1 MESGSPEE
9 EDRLASVLRAQR
21 QVHLQQH
28 QSQSLA
34 SPQYTHQLHRQ
45 ANFDSHCDYREADF
59 DLESDPDPYRRR
71 SDSSSHQSHHHYL
84 PSSPVTNAFA
94 RENLDASA
102 AHTAGASATGGHV
115 HDPVNP
121 DEFYRSYRGVQSSS
135 HHHRTPSSDT
145 DYMATSLS
153 RARDNPSTRPNGNA
167 KDPTHPPAPAGR
179 TAVRPSQRSAS
190 APIEPP
196 VGAPRTNTNRK
207 PSVKD
212 LTRRFDQQTST
223 PAMPRIPVQGVPIR
237 LNRTGTNADK
247 TTPSGNG
254 PISYST
260 LRTSVNR
267 ELTPDSSRST
277 TSRTQRTKFVA
288 EDQLSSNSQSFA
300 SRIAKPR
307 NLSSTTGGAHAS
319 KSMTN
324 LQQKSPSLPP
334 SSPPAPGLLFGEIL
348 PEQRDTA
355 IVGFGIAGSA
365 LRQRR
370 TSESSLHMAKLH
382 QRTKSDPDLVE
393 PESPTDWY
401 RTAKTK
407 SNGATG
413 YSTPALRGHVRA
425 HSDVAASKPG
435 VPMARKA
442 LASRPM
448 AELEQSDRAA
458 SPTSRLPVSVRKLAT
473 PSDST
478 SPPSTRESSRA
489 NSPSTFK
496 RPPPASKTNRTTTP
510 ATRSK
515 TPTRAKTPTQATPGR
530 KPAPRGLVTPSNN
543 TRLAAY
549 VAAPPPKLSPPLRS
563 SRPRQSVSTATTA
576 SSRMKA
582 IDRSKSPQKRVPR
595 QSSKLDESTTRRR
608 KISIGPI
615 DFEQRREHI
624 RLAYTKSIRDSQVRD
639 ARQAAARRKKDQES
653 AAAEENEHVPP
664 VPPIEPKAPSVDHC
678 EPFEKPNEANPDEPE
693 SSAQPTSPQ
702 QLPQPLTILTAVP
715 PIVSLSPP
723 QAQPADSPTLGV
735 PGSFPE
741 PSPSVEREENPQSAV
756 SATSET
762 TEFDN
767 EPQEMPPVQL
777 EPSHPPTGLG
787 LTIAQPGGN
796 HEQAAMEE
804 VRRTTSPENPDAE
817 KAQPPPTPEKTAAES
832 SDEQSTPQTVVAE
845 EAQQSSTPEKAEY
858 QYPFEDES
866 AGGDD
871 LVSIK
876 ISLDATSPQQSL
888 EPTPTRIEFEDTSV
902 PGAFASS
909 RPISKEYEPVP
920 LSSPSYE
927 TTVKILRRESEYD
940 SPRQTI
946 PFPRMESYDD
956 FDDQSQL
963 GDMDGSVCDVSYF
976 HRNAEEEQD
985 MGAPSIDTLEKPED
999 FYNDR
1004 PKDNDSSQRASTC
1017 ESSDAQDD
1025 PHKTSLESQQ
1035 TPDTSHSL
1043 MVPSMHVTVNRV
1055 SQQSAWT
1062 DFSVDS
1068 NEPLDHRD
1076 SAFDD
1081 VLPLPKPPY
1090 ASDPTYGSGSSRDS
1104 SARQSEHYSPDFT
1117 PLDSGATQQISRAT
1131 IHQLPELDTGEGF
1144 SISYLESKQALV
1156 KSGSLSRP
1164 DHEPP
1169 PVPTPKSR
1177 SLHEGR
1183 RTATSSYYADT
1194 ISRSTMARSSWR
1206 ESEDVS
1212 RPVSTTQSIDH
1223 MSIETREYSLGGQTP
1238 IDSIATPGKDNEGPT
1253 GKERHR
1259 LVQRRNVIRELVDT
1273 EMVFVRDMN
1282 IVEEIYKGTAE
1293 ACPRLDDKTIKLVFR
1308 NTDEIISF
1316 HTTFC
1321 AQLKEAVSTVYV
1333 PHGRRSPLP
1342 KEDSI
1347 ASDQAGNS
1355 STNPA
1360 TPDLGDD
1367 KDRAT
1372 SIGPL
1377 FKRNIEQMR
1386 LAHEGF
1392 LRNSDHAAKR
1402 LIQIQQDPTVKVWL
1416 TECNEVAKDLTA
1428 AWDLDSLLIKP
1439 MQRITK
1445 YPTLIQELL
1454 RHTPEDHPDRAELVS
1469 AKETLELAIIE
1480 INKTKKNFE
1489 LVGQIV
1495 GRKRKES
1502 DVKAGFARAFGK
1514 RVDKLQATSSKI
1526 PEDAVYAKLHEKFG
1540 DDYLRLQVVL
1550 RDVEFYTRQVSAYVH
1565 EFLQYLSA
1573 MELVM
1578 RLQPGSYPELES
1590 KWVQFNVSMRDI
1602 EKIALEDH
1610 LQQVRKHVIEPFEH
1624 VIKAYGNPSLA
1635 MKKRAKRRLD
1645 YERAE
1650 QLKKGG
1656 KTPDPRLKELVEQYD
1671 ALNETLKKELPQLSA
1686 LTERIGNICLGN
1698 LVNIQANW
1706 YSIWVEKVKKVTG
1719 DTGPPPDV
1727 PDIVSTFQRDYKY
1740 AQELFTNIGILNPTY
1755 KGRTSQSTTAS
1766 TEDAPTKHRAR
1777 PAEVSSP
1784 RGRGL
1789 SVNGD
1794 HAPMLPT
1801 PDFAKRHSGQFTLSP
1816 SSTPLSPHQFYYR
1829 DYYAGA
1835 AVQRPLVSASPVTG
1849 DQSPVPRANMPPSS
1863 ARPGTGR
1870 SHEPNGLPRQSSE
1883 SAANNRRDSNPAHQ
1897 SQHSSIEARRFSGL
1911 FHSALPMP
1919 DGMEESQKSS
1929 RASSRERTPA
1939 GNGYNVLWLAASL
1952 FEFNI
1957 ETTKHEAGYPYLT
1970 YQAGEIFDVIAEK
1983 GELWLAKNQD
1993 DPDDQVGW
2001 IWSKH
2006 FAKLADS

>member
-1 MESGSPEE
+1 
-9 EDRLASVLRAQR
+9 
-21 QVHLQQH
+21 
-28 QSQSLA
+28 
-34 SPQYTHQLHRQ
+34 
-45 ANFDSHCDYREADF
+45 
-59 DLESDPDPYRRR
+59 
-71 SDSSSHQSHHHYL
+71 
-84 PSSPVTNAFA
+84 
-94 RENLDASA
+94 
-102 AHTAGASATGGHV
+102 
-115 HDPVNP
+115 
-121 DEFYRSYRGVQSSS
+121 
-135 HHHRTPSSDT
+135 
-145 DYMATSLS
+145 
-153 RARDNPSTRPNGNA
+153 
-167 KDPTHPPAPAGR
+167 
-179 TAVRPSQRSAS
+179 
-190 APIEPP
+190 
-196 VGAPRTNTNRK
+196 
-207 PSVKD
+207 
-212 LTRRFDQQTST
+212 
-223 PAMPRIPVQGVPIR
+223 
-237 LNRTGTNADK
+237 
-247 TTPSGNG
+247 
-254 PISYST
+254 
-260 LRTSVNR
+260 
-267 ELTPDSSRST
+267 
-277 TSRTQRTKFVA
+277 
-288 EDQLSSNSQSFA
+288 
-300 SRIAKPR
+300 
-307 NLSSTTGGAHAS
+307 
-319 KSMTN
+319 
-324 LQQKSPSLPP
+324 
-334 SSPPAPGLLFGEIL
+334 
-348 PEQRDTA
+348 
-355 IVGFGIAGSA
+355 
-365 LRQRR
+365 
-370 TSESSLHMAKLH
+370 
-382 QRTKSDPDLVE
+382 
-393 PESPTDWY
+393 
-401 RTAKTK
+401 
-407 SNGATG
+407 
-413 YSTPALRGHVRA
+413 
-425 HSDVAASKPG
+425 
-435 VPMARKA
+435 
-442 LASRPM
+442 
-448 AELEQSDRAA
+448 
-458 SPTSRLPVSVRKLAT
+458 
-473 PSDST
+473 
-478 SPPSTRESSRA
+478 
-489 NSPSTFK
+489 
-496 RPPPASKTNRTTTP
+496 
-510 ATRSK
+510 
-515 TPTRAKTPTQATPGR
+515 
-530 KPAPRGLVTPSNN
+530 
-543 TRLAAY
+543 
-549 VAAPPPKLSPPLRS
+549 
-563 SRPRQSVSTATTA
+563 
-576 SSRMKA
+576 MKA
-582 IDRSKSPQKRVPR
+582 IDRARSPHKSVPK
-595 QSSKLDESTTRRR
+595 QSSKPEESTTRRR

-639 ARQAAARRKKDQES
+639 ARQAAARRKRDQGATATGDKEDI
-653 AAAEENEHVPP
+653 PP
-664 VPPIEPKAPSVDHC
+664 VPQIKSASPSVDRS
-678 EPFEKPNEANPDEPE
+678 ETLEKPPEASPSEPE
-693 SSAQPTSPQ
+693 SSAEPTSPAQ
-702 QLPQPLTILTAVP
+702 PPQPLTISTAVP

-723 QAQPADSPTLGV
+723 QAQASDSPTLGI

-741 PSPSVEREENPQSAV
+741 LSPPDDGEHIPHSAT

-767 EPQEMPPVQL
+767 EPQELPPVQL
-777 EPSHPPTGLG
+777 ELWQAPTGLG
-787 LTIAQPGGN
+787 LTIPQPDGN
-796 HEQAAMEE
+796 HEQVEIEE
-804 VRRTTSPENPDAE
+804 VRRT
-817 KAQPPPTPEKTAAES
+817 PTPEKIDIEAQPSPMREETSTETL
-832 SDEQSTPQTVVAE
+832 DEQSTPQKAE
-845 EAQQSSTPEKAEY
+845 VEETQQAPTPEKAEY

-866 AGGDD
+866 AGDV

-876 ISLDATSPQQSL
+876 VSLDAISLQQSP
-888 EPTPTRIEFEDTSV
+888 EPTPTRSEFENPSV
-902 PGAFASS
+902 PGAFAGS
-909 RPISKEYEPVP
+909 RPISEEYEPVP
-920 LSSPSYE
+920 FSSPSYE
-927 TTVKILRRESEYD
+927 TTVKIIRRESEYD
-940 SPRQTI
+940 SPRQETI

-963 GDMDGSVCDVSYF
+963 GDMDGSVCDASYF
-976 HRNAEEEQD
+976 HHHTEKD
-985 MGAPSIDTLEKPED
+985 VGAVSRDILEKPDD

-1004 PKDNDSSQRASTC
+1004 HKDNDSSQRASTC

-1025 PHKTSLESQQ
+1025 PHKMSLESQQ

-1043 MVPSMHVTVNRV
+1043 MVPSMHAELNRS

-1068 NEPLDHRD
+1068 NEPFDHRIPTL
-1076 SAFDD
+1076 DD
-1081 VLPLPKPPY
+1081 DLRLPKPPY
-1090 ASDPTYGSGSSRDS
+1090 ASDLTYGSGSSRDS
-1104 SARQSEHYSPDFT
+1104 SARQSEHYSPDFSL
-1117 PLDSGATQQISRAT
+1117 LDSGAAQLPSRAT

-1144 SISYLESKQALV
+1144 SIPYLEGKQPVV
-1156 KSGSLSRP
+1156 KPGPVPRP

-1169 PVPTPKSR
+1169 PVPAAKSR

-1183 RTATSSYYADT
+1183 RTAVSSYYAETLHGST
-1194 ISRSTMARSSWR
+1194 IAGSSRR
-1206 ESEDVS
+1206 ESEEMS

-1223 MSIETREYSLGGQTP
+1223 MSIETREYSLSGQTP
-1238 IDSIATPGKDNEGPT
+1238 VDSIATPGREQDGPT

-1316 HTTFC
+1316 HTIFC
-1321 AQLKEAVSTVYV
+1321 AQLKEAVCTVYV

-1342 KEDSI
+1342 KEESI
-1347 ASDQAGNS
+1347 ASDHTGNS
-1355 STNPA
+1355 LANPVA
-1360 TPDLGDD
+1360 PELGDD

-1372 SIGPL
+1372 LIGPL

-1386 LAHEGF
+1386 VVHEGF

-1416 TECNEVAKDLTA
+1416 NECNEVAKDLTA

-1445 YPTLIQELL
+1445 YPNLIHEIL
-1454 RHTPEDHPDRAELVS
+1454 RHTPEDHPDRAELIS
-1469 AKETLELAIIE
+1469 AKETLELAIVE

-1514 RVDKLQATSSKI
+1514 RVDKLQAASSKI

-1610 LQQVRKHVIEPFEH
+1610 LQHVRKHVIEPFEH

-1656 KTPDPRLKELVEQYD
+1656 KTPDPRLKEQVEQYD

-1698 LVNIQANW
+1698 FVNIQASW

-1719 DTGPPPDV
+1719 ETGPPPDI

-1740 AQELFTNIGILNPTY
+1740 AQELFSNIGILNPAY
-1755 KGRTSQSTTAS
+1755 RGRTSQSTTAS
-1766 TEDAPTKHRAR
+1766 TEDVTSKHRPR
-1777 PAEVSSP
+1777 PAEISSP
-1784 RGRGL
+1784 RTRGL
-1789 SVNGD
+1789 SINGD
-1794 HAPMLPT
+1794 QAPILPT

-1816 SSTPLSPHQFYYR
+1816 STAPLSPHHFYYR

-1835 AVQRPLVSASPVTG
+1835 AAQRPLVNASPVTG
-1849 DQSPVPRANMPPSS
+1849 DQSPVPRANFPPPST
-1863 ARPGTGR
+1863 RPGTGQ
-1870 SHEPNGLPRQSSE
+1870 SHNTNGLPRQSSE
-1883 SAANNRRDSNPAHQ
+1883 STVNNKRDSNPAHQ
-1897 SQHSSIEARRFSGL
+1897 SQQSGSESRRFSGL

-1919 DGMEESQKSS
+1919 DGVEESQRSS

>member
-1 MESGSPEE
+1 M
-9 EDRLASVLRAQR
+9 
-21 QVHLQQH
+21 
-28 QSQSLA
+28 
-34 SPQYTHQLHRQ
+34 
-45 ANFDSHCDYREADF
+45 
-59 DLESDPDPYRRR
+59 
-71 SDSSSHQSHHHYL
+71 
-84 PSSPVTNAFA
+84 
-94 RENLDASA
+94 
-102 AHTAGASATGGHV
+102 
-115 HDPVNP
+115 
-121 DEFYRSYRGVQSSS
+121 
-135 HHHRTPSSDT
+135 
-145 DYMATSLS
+145 
-153 RARDNPSTRPNGNA
+153 
-167 KDPTHPPAPAGR
+167 
-179 TAVRPSQRSAS
+179 
-190 APIEPP
+190 
-196 VGAPRTNTNRK
+196 
-207 PSVKD
+207 
-212 LTRRFDQQTST
+212 
-223 PAMPRIPVQGVPIR
+223 
-237 LNRTGTNADK
+237 K
-247 TTPSGNG
+247 T
-254 PISYST
+254 
-260 LRTSVNR
+260 
-267 ELTPDSSRST
+267 
-277 TSRTQRTKFVA
+277 
-288 EDQLSSNSQSFA
+288 
-300 SRIAKPR
+300 
-307 NLSSTTGGAHAS
+307 
-319 KSMTN
+319 
-324 LQQKSPSLPP
+324 
-334 SSPPAPGLLFGEIL
+334 
-348 PEQRDTA
+348 
-355 IVGFGIAGSA
+355 
-365 LRQRR
+365 
-370 TSESSLHMAKLH
+370 
-382 QRTKSDPDLVE
+382 
-393 PESPTDWY
+393 
-401 RTAKTK
+401 
-407 SNGATG
+407 
-413 YSTPALRGHVRA
+413 
-425 HSDVAASKPG
+425 
-435 VPMARKA
+435 
-442 LASRPM
+442 
-448 AELEQSDRAA
+448 
-458 SPTSRLPVSVRKLAT
+458 
-473 PSDST
+473 
-478 SPPSTRESSRA
+478 
-489 NSPSTFK
+489 
-496 RPPPASKTNRTTTP
+496 
-510 ATRSK
+510 
-515 TPTRAKTPTQATPGR
+515 
-530 KPAPRGLVTPSNN
+530 
-543 TRLAAY
+543 
-549 VAAPPPKLSPPLRS
+549 
-563 SRPRQSVSTATTA
+563 
-576 SSRMKA
+576 

-595 QSSKLDESTTRRR
+595 QPSKLDELTTRRR

-639 ARQAAARRKKDQES
+639 ARQAAARRNKDQES
-653 AAAEENEHVPP
+653 VATKENEDVPP
-664 VPPIEPKAPSVDHC
+664 VPPIESKAPSVDHC
-678 EPFEKPNEANPDEPE
+678 EPFEKPNEENPDKPE
-693 SSAQPTSPQ
+693 SSAQPTSPEQ
-702 QLPQPLTILTAVP
+702 SPQPLSILTAVP

-723 QAQPADSPTLGV
+723 QAQPADSPTLGM
-735 PGSFPE
+735 PGTFPE
-741 PSPSVEREENPQSAV
+741 PSPSVEREEIPQSAV

-796 HEQAAMEE
+796 HEQAEMEE
-804 VRRTTSPENPDAE
+804 LRRTTSPENPEVE
-817 KAQPPPTPEKTAAES
+817 KPQPPPTPEETAAES
-832 SDEQSTPQTVVAE
+832 SDEQPTPQAAVAE
-845 EAQQSSTPEKAEY
+845 EAQQSPTPEKAEY

-876 ISLDATSPQQSL
+876 ISLDATSPRQSL
-888 EPTPTRIEFEDTSV
+888 EPTPTRSDFEDTSV

-920 LSSPSYE
+920 FSSPSYE

-940 SPRQTI
+940 SPRQEETI

-963 GDMDGSVCDVSYF
+963 GDMDGSVCDVPYF
-976 HRNAEEEQD
+976 HRNPEEEQD
-985 MGAPSIDTLEKPED
+985 VGAPSSDTLEKPED
-999 FYNDR
+999 FYNER
-1004 PKDNDSSQRASTC
+1004 RKDNDSSQRASTC

-1081 VLPLPKPPY
+1081 ALPLPKPPY

-1144 SISYLESKQALV
+1144 SISYLESKQPLV
-1156 KSGSLSRP
+1156 KSGSFSRP

-1194 ISRSTMARSSWR
+1194 ISGSIMARSSWR

-1238 IDSIATPGKDNEGPT
+1238 IDSIATPGKDNDGPT

-1321 AQLKEAVSTVYV
+1321 AQLKEAASTVYV

-1342 KEDSI
+1342 KEDST

-1360 TPDLGDD
+1360 NPELGDD

-1698 LVNIQANW
+1698 FVNIQANW

-1719 DTGPPPDV
+1719 DMGPPPDV

-1766 TEDAPTKHRAR
+1766 TEDAPPKHRAR

-1816 SSTPLSPHQFYYR
+1816 STTPLSPHQFYYR
-1829 DYYAGA
+1829 DYY
-1835 AVQRPLVSASPVTG
+1835 T
-1849 DQSPVPRANMPPSS
+1849 
-1863 ARPGTGR
+1863 
-1870 SHEPNGLPRQSSE
+1870 
-1883 SAANNRRDSNPAHQ
+1883 
-1897 SQHSSIEARRFSGL
+1897 
-1911 FHSALPMP
+1911 
-1919 DGMEESQKSS
+1919 
-1929 RASSRERTPA
+1929 
-1939 GNGYNVLWLAASL
+1939 ASL

>member
-1 MESGSPEE
+1 
-9 EDRLASVLRAQR
+9 
-21 QVHLQQH
+21 
-28 QSQSLA
+28 
-34 SPQYTHQLHRQ
+34 
-45 ANFDSHCDYREADF
+45 
-59 DLESDPDPYRRR
+59 
-71 SDSSSHQSHHHYL
+71 
-84 PSSPVTNAFA
+84 
-94 RENLDASA
+94 
-102 AHTAGASATGGHV
+102 
-115 HDPVNP
+115 
-121 DEFYRSYRGVQSSS
+121 
-135 HHHRTPSSDT
+135 
-145 DYMATSLS
+145 
-153 RARDNPSTRPNGNA
+153 
-167 KDPTHPPAPAGR
+167 
-179 TAVRPSQRSAS
+179 
-190 APIEPP
+190 
-196 VGAPRTNTNRK
+196 
-207 PSVKD
+207 
-212 LTRRFDQQTST
+212 
-223 PAMPRIPVQGVPIR
+223 
-237 LNRTGTNADK
+237 
-247 TTPSGNG
+247 
-254 PISYST
+254 
-260 LRTSVNR
+260 
-267 ELTPDSSRST
+267 
-277 TSRTQRTKFVA
+277 
-288 EDQLSSNSQSFA
+288 
-300 SRIAKPR
+300 
-307 NLSSTTGGAHAS
+307 
-319 KSMTN
+319 
-324 LQQKSPSLPP
+324 
-334 SSPPAPGLLFGEIL
+334 
-348 PEQRDTA
+348 
-355 IVGFGIAGSA
+355 
-365 LRQRR
+365 
-370 TSESSLHMAKLH
+370 
-382 QRTKSDPDLVE
+382 
-393 PESPTDWY
+393 
-401 RTAKTK
+401 
-407 SNGATG
+407 
-413 YSTPALRGHVRA
+413 
-425 HSDVAASKPG
+425 
-435 VPMARKA
+435 
-442 LASRPM
+442 M
-448 AELEQSDRAA
+448 AELELPDRAA

-496 RPPPASKTNRTTTP
+496 RPPPAGKTSRTTTP
-510 ATRSK
+510 V
-515 TPTRAKTPTQATPGR
+515 TRAKTPTMRVKTPTQPTPGR
-530 KPAPRGLVTPSNN
+530 KAAPRGLITPKNS
-543 TRLAAY
+543 TRLTAY

-582 IDRSKSPQKRVPR
+582 IDRARSPHKSGHK
-595 QSSKLDESTTRRR
+595 QSSRPEESTRRR
-608 KISIGPI
+608 KLSIGPI

-639 ARQAAARRKKDQES
+639 ARQAAARRKREQEATATDDKKDI
-653 AAAEENEHVPP
+653 PP
-664 VPPIEPKAPSVDHC
+664 VPQIQSASPSVDQSETVEKPPEASPIEPEPSA
-678 EPFEKPNEANPDEPE
+678 EPKSD
-693 SSAQPTSPQ
+693 AQP
-702 QLPQPLTILTAVP
+702 PQPLTISTAVP

-723 QAQPADSPTLGV
+723 QAQASDSPTLGI

-741 PSPSVEREENPQSAV
+741 VSPSDDREHIPQSAV

-767 EPQEMPPVQL
+767 EPQELPPVQL
-777 EPSHPPTGLG
+777 DAWQAPTGLG
-787 LTIAQPGGN
+787 LTIPQPDGN
-796 HEQAAMEE
+796 HDQVEIEE
-804 VRRTTSPENPDAE
+804 VRRM
-817 KAQPPPTPEKTAAES
+817 PTPDKIDIEEVQS
-832 SDEQSTPQTVVAE
+832 SPTREETDTETPDEQPTPQKAGAE
-845 EAQQSSTPEKAEY
+845 ESQWAPTPEKAEY

-866 AGGDD
+866 AGDD

-876 ISLDATSPQQSL
+876 VSLDPRSLQRSP
-888 EPTPTRIEFEDTSV
+888 EPTPTRGEFETPENPSI
-902 PGAFASS
+902 PGAFAGSP
-909 RPISKEYEPVP
+909 PISEEYEPVP
-920 LSSPSYE
+920 FSSPSYE
-927 TTVKILRRESEYD
+927 TTVKIIRRESEYD
-940 SPRQTI
+940 SPRQDTI

-963 GDMDGSVCDVSYF
+963 GDMDGSVCDASYF
-976 HRNAEEEQD
+976 HHHIEKDVSAVSSD
-985 MGAPSIDTLEKPED
+985 ILEKPED

-1004 PKDNDSSQRASTC
+1004 HKDNESSQRASTC

-1043 MVPSMHVTVNRV
+1043 TVPLVHAAVDRS

-1068 NEPLDHRD
+1068 NEPFDHIN
-1076 SAFDD
+1076 SAADD
-1081 VLPLPKPPY
+1081 DLPLPKPPY
-1090 ASDPTYGSGSSRDS
+1090 ASELTYGPGSSRDS
-1104 SARQSEHYSPDFT
+1104 SARQSEHYSPDFS
-1117 PLDSGATQQISRAT
+1117 PLDSRAAQLPSRAT
-1131 IHQLPELDTGEGF
+1131 VHQLPELDTGEGF
-1144 SISYLESKQALV
+1144 SIPYLESKQPMAMPGPV
-1156 KSGSLSRP
+1156 PRP

-1177 SLHEGR
+1177 SLYEGR
-1183 RTATSSYYADT
+1183 RTAVSSYYAET
-1194 ISRSTMARSSWR
+1194 LHGSTMTGSSRR
-1206 ESEDVS
+1206 ESEDMS

-1223 MSIETREYSLGGQTP
+1223 MSIDTREYSLGGQTP
-1238 IDSIATPGKDNEGPT
+1238 VDSIATPGTEQDGLT

-1316 HTTFC
+1316 HTAFC
-1321 AQLKEAVSTVYV
+1321 AQLKEAVCTVYV

-1342 KEDSI
+1342 KEESI
-1347 ASDQAGNS
+1347 ASDHTGNS
-1355 STNPA
+1355 NNPVA
-1360 TPDLGDD
+1360 PELGDD

-1386 LAHEGF
+1386 VAHEGF

-1416 TECNEVAKDLTA
+1416 NECNEVAKDLTA

-1445 YPTLIQELL
+1445 YPNLIQEIL
-1454 RHTPEDHPDRAELVS
+1454 RHTPEDHPDRAELIS

-1514 RVDKLQATSSKI
+1514 RVDKLQAASSKI

-1698 LVNIQANW
+1698 FVNIQANW
-1706 YSIWVEKVKKVTG
+1706 YNIWVEKVKKVTG
-1719 DTGPPPDV
+1719 EMGPPQDGPE
-1727 PDIVSTFQRDYKY
+1727 IVSTFQRDYKY
-1740 AQELFTNIGILNPTY
+1740 AQELFANIGILNPAY

-1766 TEDAPTKHRAR
+1766 TEDLTSKHHRPR
-1777 PAEVSSP
+1777 PAEISSP

-1794 HAPMLPT
+1794 HAPILPT
-1801 PDFAKRHSGQFTLSP
+1801 PEFAKRHSGQFTLSP
-1816 SSTPLSPHQFYYR
+1816 STAPLSPHQFYYR

-1835 AVQRPLVSASPVTG
+1835 AAQRPSVTASPVTG
-1849 DQSPVPRANMPPSS
+1849 DQSPVPRANFPPPST
-1863 ARPGTGR
+1863 RPGTGR
-1870 SHEPNGLPRQSSE
+1870 SHDTNGLPRQSSE
-1883 SAANNRRDSNPAHQ
+1883 STANNRRDSNLTHQ
-1897 SQHSSIEARRFSGL
+1897 SGSEPRRFSGL
-1911 FHSALPMP
+1911 FHSALPLP
-1919 DGMEESQKSS
+1919 DGVEESQRSS

-1939 GNGYNVLWLAASL
+1939 GSGYNVLWLAASL